1 MADESVSFGERMR
14 QRRQERGWTQMEL
27 AKRAGVDVAWIN
39 RLERGERKNISLT
52 AARRIARALGVSLDY
67 LADTFGESEAVPAGV
82 DMMGLAATPA
92 VQHPYEHRGALGV

>member
-1 MADESVSFGERMR
+1 MADEPVSFGERMR
-14 QRRQERGWTQMEL
+14 HRRQERGWTQMEL

-82 DMMGLAATPA
+82 GMMSVATTPA